1 MLTLHTHIKCQNY
14 ILIDCTI
21 NVTHTYIHGEM
32 LFLHITHTHT
42 HTQKR
47 LKHGE
52 STEERIILS
61 TLAPYSSLKTDD
73 DARKL
78 S

>member
-42 HTQKR
+42 HIK
-47 LKHGE
+47 
-52 STEERIILS
+52 
-61 TLAPYSSLKTDD
+61 KTKTW
-73 DARKL
+73 RKYRGTNYFIYTRPL
-78 S
+78 FLFKNR